1 MELFLVPHKACVQQQ
16 HHECCAR
23 LYFFIHAIYDE
34 SSLSL
39 IGAFREKFTKPV
51 VAAVYTSIYMLHLSL
66 ASKHMMSTIY
76 GVLEKQTIK

>member
-1 MELFLVPHKACVQQQ
+1 MPHKACVQQQ

-51 VAAVYTSIYMLHLSL
+51 VAAVYTSIYVTF
-66 ASKHMMSTIY
+66 KF
-76 GVLEKQTIK
+76 GEQTHDEYNLWGFGKANH